1 MADNPLFL
9 STSNVAPSSDGSSPT
24 SGGAGI
30 GDLRRRYA
38 FGNRVSELAIDQTPF
53 FRFLSMAAKKPTDD
67 PEFKSLE
74 QRHSFH
80 KRYAYAVGMDLNGG
94 VIGSG
99 DNDNEYV
106 DYAFASTDLQAGDE
120 MNVKFQ
126 ADYLSEG
133 NVQSVLG
140 QTGITVG
147 ASGTEPSFFLVG
159 QLVKIPIRIVLTAS
173 LGAGQDNMEPGSA
186 GMVAVDS
193 HDYLVAR
200 ITALGDPA
208 TGANAESVYAK
219 CKVVRPAVAVA
230 SSYYMLPGA
239 EYHHSGTTFDGMVTT
254 AYTEADKCYVVGNA
268 HAEGSTFPDSWK
280 DQPYKDV
287 YGLTQIFK
295 TTCQM
300 TNTARATQLK
310 LVPDEWARIWKQK
323 LIEHKYDMEQAFLF
337 NRKLVDGTTRYTQGI
352 VDYILQS
359 GNIFSLDTSTKSQ
372 DSFLDDMSN
381 YLDPR
386 YNNGAATVFFANTD
400 IYNWLHKL
408 SGYFANNVGMVKP
421 GATSPADGST
431 SMGRADMAITGK
443 KKVFGLNITT
453 ISTPYGDMNVT
464 RNVHLDTGSAGAKMV
479 GVNMK
484 HVAYRPL
491 VGNGVNRD
499 TSIHVGV
506 QSLENTGVDRRIDLI
521 QTEAGLECLMP
532 EAHAVWK

>member
-9 STSNVAPSSDGSSPT
+9 STSNVAPSSDGSSPA
-24 SGGAGI
+24 SGGSGI

-53 FRFLSMAAKKPTDD
+53 FRFLSMASKKPTDD

-74 QRHSFH
+74 ERSSWH
-80 KRYAYAVGMDLNGG
+80 KRYAYVMAHDADKVSGSASAVD
-94 VIGSG
+94 G
-99 DNDNEYV
+99 DYV
-106 DYAFASTDLQAGDE
+106 GTQLAEAKFAQDQIFGLKLSSD
-120 MNVKFQ
+120 F
-126 ADYLSEG
+126 LSEG

-140 QTGITVG
+140 QTATAID
-147 ASGTEPSFFLVG
+147 AAGTKPAWLLAG
-159 QLVKIPIRIVLTAS
+159 QLLKIPVYIATSATDSTKISDDYIIVKVQSAPVDIGSTNAVGVVVKVIKGVQGAGAYVPAFAGQAYANSAWSLTAS
-173 LGAGQDNMEPGSA
+173 AS
-186 GMVAVDS
+186 
-193 HDYLVAR
+193 
-200 ITALGDPA
+200 
-208 TGANAESVYAK
+208 ESNKVYANG
-219 CKVVRPAVAVA
+219 
-230 SSYYMLPGA
+230 S
-239 EYHHSGTTFDGMVTT
+239 
-254 AYTEADKCYVVGNA
+254 A

-310 LVPDEWARIWKQK
+310 IVPDEWARIWKQK

-337 NRKLVDGTTRYTQGI
+337 NRKHADGNTRYTQGI
-352 VDYILQS
+352 IDYILQS
-359 GNIFSLDTSTKSQ
+359 GNIFSLSLATKSQ

-381 YLDPR
+381 FLDPR
-386 YNNGAATVFFANTD
+386 YNNGNATVFFASTEV
-400 IYNWLHKL
+400 YNWLHKL

-421 GATSPADGST
+421 GATSPGVDGL
-431 SMGRADMAITGK
+431 GRADMAITGK
-443 KKVFGLNITT
+443 KKMFGLSITT

-464 RNVHLDTGSAGAKMV
+464 RNIHLDGAASGAKMV
-479 GVNMK
+479 AVNMK

-499 TSIHVGV
+499 TSIYVGV

>member
-9 STSNVAPSSDGSSPT
+9 TNQNVAPSAKGASPDT
-24 SGGAGI
+24 QGAGI

-38 FGNRVSELAIDQTPF
+38 FGDRVSELAIDQTPF
-53 FRFLSMAAKKPTDD
+53 FRFLSMASKKPTDD

-80 KRYAYAVGMDLNGG
+80 KRYAYVTGIDLDATEVGNADDANDYSDFSLLSADLAADQ
-94 VIGSG
+94 VMCVEMKG
-99 DNDNEYV
+99 D
-106 DYAFASTDLQAGDE
+106 F
-120 MNVKFQ
+120 KP
-126 ADYLSEG
+126 EG

-140 QTGITVG
+140 QSAIGIG
-147 ASGTEPSFFLVG
+147 ASDTKPIHFLVG
-159 QLVKIPIRIVLTAS
+159 QLIKIPLRVIATSS
-173 LGAGQDNMEPGSA
+173 LAGGNDDEVPGNGTDTS
-186 GMVAVDS
+186 VDAY
-193 HDYLVAR
+193 DYLVCR
-200 ITALGDPA
+200 ITQIGVPA
-208 TGANAESVYAK
+208 SNANSEAIYAAV
-219 CKVVRPAVAVA
+219 KVVRPAV
-230 SSYYMLPGA
+230 SSGTNYWMLPGA
-239 EYHHSGTTFDGMVTT
+239 QYHHGGTTFDALVTSGLG
-254 AYTEADKCYVVGNA
+254 EADKAYIVGTG
-268 HAEGSTFPDSWK
+268 HAEGSSFPDTWK
-280 DQPYKDV
+280 DQPYVDV

-295 TTCQM
+295 TSCQM

-337 NRKLVDGTTRYTQGI
+337 NRKHVDGTTRYTQGI
-352 VDYILQS
+352 VDYVLQS
-359 GNIFSLDTSTKSQ
+359 GNIFGLDTASKSQ
-372 DSFLDDMSN
+372 DSFLDDMSA

-386 YNNGAATVFFANTD
+386 YNNGNATVFFASTE

-421 GATSPADGST
+421 GASSPDASGNSY
-431 SMGRADMAITGK
+431 GRADMAITGK
-443 KKVFGLNITT
+443 KKVFGLSVTT

-464 RNVHLDTGSAGAKMV
+464 RNIHLDSGAAGAKMV

-499 TSIHVGV
+499 TSIYVGV

>member
-9 STSNVAPSSDGSSPT
+9 STSNVAPSAKGSSPDT
-24 SGGAGI
+24 LGSGI

-53 FRFLSMAAKKPTDD
+53 FRFLSMASKKPTDD

-74 QRHSFH
+74 ERSSWH
-80 KRYAYAVGMDLNGG
+80 KRYAYVMAHDADKTS
-94 VIGSG
+94 GS
-99 DNDNEYV
+99 
-106 DYAFASTDLQAGDE
+106 ASTTNGDYVGTQLAE
-120 MNVKFQ
+120 AKFAQ
-126 ADYLSEG
+126 DAIFGLKLSSDFLSEG

-140 QTGITVG
+140 QTATAID
-147 ASGTEPSFFLVG
+147 ASGTKPAWLLAG
-159 QLVKIPIRIVLTAS
+159 QLLKIPVYIATTATDSTKISDDYIIVKVQSAPVDIGSTNAVGVVVKVIKGVAGAGDTVPAFAGQVYASSAWSLTAS
-173 LGAGQDNMEPGSA
+173 ASE
-186 GMVAVDS
+186 
-193 HDYLVAR
+193 
-200 ITALGDPA
+200 
-208 TGANAESVYAK
+208 ANKVYANG
-219 CKVVRPAVAVA
+219 
-230 SSYYMLPGA
+230 S
-239 EYHHSGTTFDGMVTT
+239 
-254 AYTEADKCYVVGNA
+254 A

-287 YGLTQIFK
+287 FGLTQIFK

-310 LVPDEWARIWKQK
+310 IVPDEWARIWKQK

-337 NRKLVDGTTRYTQGI
+337 NRKHVDGNTRYTQGI
-352 VDYILQS
+352 IDYILQS
-359 GNIFSLDTSTKSQ
+359 GNIFSMSLATKSQ

-381 YLDPR
+381 FLDPR
-386 YNNGAATVFFANTD
+386 YNNGNATVFFASTEV
-400 IYNWLHKL
+400 YNWLHKL
-408 SGYFANNVGMVKP
+408 SGYFANNVGMVKAGVTEP
-421 GATSPADGST
+421 HASSL
-431 SMGRADMAITGK
+431 GRADMAITGK
-443 KKVFGLNITT
+443 KKMFGLSITT

-464 RNVHLDTGSAGAKMV
+464 RNIHLDGAASGAKMV
-479 GVNMK
+479 AVNMK

-499 TSIHVGV
+499 TSIYVGV

>member
-80 KRYAYAVGMDLNGG
+80 KRYAYVTRMDLSASAIGG
-94 VIGSG
+94 SDDVTNYSDYSLASG
-99 DNDNEYV
+99 DL
-106 DYAFASTDLQAGDE
+106 AAGAVMCVE
-120 MNVKFQ
+120 LK

-147 ASGTEPSFFLVG
+147 ATGTKPAHFLVG
-159 QLVKIPIRIVLTAS
+159 QLIKIPLRILATAS
-173 LGAGQDNMEPGSA
+173 LGSGQDNQVPGN
-186 GMVAVDS
+186 GTDTAVDS
-193 HDYLVAR
+193 TDYMVCR
-200 ITALGDPA
+200 ITAIGVPNS
-208 TGANAESVYAK
+208 NADAQAIYAVV
-219 CKVVRPAVAVA
+219 KVVRPAVAVA
-230 SSYYMLPGA
+230 SSYYFLGGA
-239 EYHHSGTTFDGMVTT
+239 RYHHGGTSFDGMVTT
-254 AYTEADKCYVVGNA
+254 GLGEADKAYIVGSA

-287 YGLTQIFK
+287 FGLTQIFK

-337 NRKLVDGTTRYTQGI
+337 NRKLVDDTTRYTQGI
-352 VDYILQS
+352 VDYVLQS
-359 GNIFSLDTSTKSQ
+359 GNIFSLNTATKSQ

-386 YNNGAATVFFANTD
+386 YNNGAATVFFASTD

-464 RNVHLDTGSAGAKMV
+464 RNIHLDTGSAGAKMV

-499 TSIHVGV
+499 TSIYVGV

>member
-1 MADNPLFL
+1 MADSPLLL
-9 STSNVAPSSDGSSPT
+9 SNLDQAPSAKGASPDTGGS
-24 SGGAGI
+24 GI

-38 FGNRVSELAIDQTPF
+38 FGDRVSELAIDQTPF

-74 QRHSFH
+74 MRHSFH
-80 KRYAYAVGMDLNGG
+80 KRYAYAVAMDLNGG
-94 VIGSG
+94 VIGNS
-99 DNDNEYV
+99 DNDNQYT
-106 DYAFASTDLQAGDE
+106 DFSFASGDLAAGQE
-120 MNVKFQ
+120 MNVKFET
-126 ADYLSEG
+126 DYESAG

-140 QTGITVG
+140 QTGIAVG
-147 ASGTEPSFFLVG
+147 ASGTKPNFFLVG
-159 QLVKIPIRIVLTAS
+159 QLVKIPIRIVATSS
-173 LGAGQDNMEPGSA
+173 LGSGQDNMEPGNA

-193 HDYLVAR
+193 TDYLIGQ
-200 ITALGDPA
+200 ITALGAPD
-208 TGANAESVYAK
+208 TGADAQAQYAK
-219 CKVVRPAVAVA
+219 IKVVRPAVAVA

-239 EYHHSGTTFDGMVTT
+239 EYHHGGTTFDGMVTT
-254 AYTEADKCYVVGNA
+254 GYVEADKCYVVGNA
-268 HAEGSTFPDSWK
+268 HAEGSSFPSTWQ

-287 YGLTQIFK
+287 FGLTQIFK

-337 NRKLVDGTTRYTQGI
+337 NRKYVDGTTRYTQGI

-359 GNIFSLDTSTKSQ
+359 GNIFSLTEATKSQ

-386 YNNGAATVFFANTD
+386 YNNGNATVFFASTA

-421 GATSPADGST
+421 GATSPDNSGASY
-431 SMGRADMAITGK
+431 GRADMAITGK
-443 KKVFGLNITT
+443 SKKFGLNITT

-464 RNVHLDTGSAGAKMV
+464 RNIHLDSGQAGAKMV
-479 GVNMK
+479 AVNMK

-499 TSIHVGV
+499 TAIHVGV

>member
-9 STSNVAPSSDGSSPT
+9 STHDVAPSAKGASPDT
-24 SGGAGI
+24 GGAGI

-38 FGNRVSELAIDQTPF
+38 FGDRVSELAIDQTPF
-53 FRFLSMAAKKPTDD
+53 FRFLSMASKKPTDD

-80 KRYAYAVGMDLNGG
+80 KRYAYVVGLDLDGG
-94 VIGSG
+94 TIGSG

-106 DYAFASTDLQAGDE
+106 DYSFAAGDLAAGQT
-120 MNVKFQ
+120 MNVKLQ

-140 QTGITVG
+140 QTGITIG
-147 ASGTEPSFFLVG
+147 DTGTQPQCFLVG
-159 QLVKIPIRIVLTAS
+159 QMIKIPVRIILTAS
-173 LGAGQDNMEPGSA
+173 LGAGQDDMSPGNA
-186 GMVAVDS
+186 GDIAVDS
-193 HDYLVAR
+193 QDYLICQ
-200 ITALGDPA
+200 ITNIGVVD
-208 TGANAESVYAK
+208 TGADAEAIYAEV
-219 CKVVRPAVAVA
+219 KVVRPAVAVA

-239 EYHHSGTTFDGMVTT
+239 EFDNAGSTFDGIDL
-254 AYTEADKCYVVGNA
+254 AGAGEADKCYVVGNA
-268 HAEGSTFPDSWK
+268 HAEGSGFPDSWK
-280 DQPYKDV
+280 DQPYRDV
-287 YGLTQIFK
+287 FGFTQIFK
-295 TTCQM
+295 TSCQM

-337 NRKLVDGTTRYTQGI
+337 NRKLSDSTTRYTQGI

-359 GNIFSLDTSTKSQ
+359 GNIFGLDTATKSQ
-372 DSFLDDMSN
+372 DSFLDDMSD

-386 YNNGAATVFFANTD
+386 YNNGAATVFFASTE

-421 GATSPADGST
+421 GASSPDSSGASY
-431 SMGRADMAITGK
+431 GRADMSITGK
-443 KKVFGLNITT
+443 KKVFGLNVTT

-464 RNVHLDTGSAGAKMV
+464 RNIHLDSGAAGAKMV

-499 TSIHVGV
+499 TSIYVGV